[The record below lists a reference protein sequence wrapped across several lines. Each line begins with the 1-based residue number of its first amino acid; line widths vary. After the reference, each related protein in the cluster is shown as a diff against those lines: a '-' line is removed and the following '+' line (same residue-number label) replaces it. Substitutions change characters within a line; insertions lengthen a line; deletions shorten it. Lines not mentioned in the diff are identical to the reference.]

1 MSSIFVRLSG
11 ILFPLALWAGP
22 VRAEEPPVSAAA
34 DPKARIAEL
43 NDRTLGL
50 AKRMDD
56 LSAEAQDLAWNHT
69 NPKLAEFL
77 KEIDNAMLD
86 ARDLLEAQKTGGE
99 TVAAQQDVLE
109 KIYEAAKKAA
119 QNSAQQQQQQ
129 QQEQQP
135 GEGQPGQGQPGQGQ
149 PGQGQP
155 GQGQPG
161 QGQPGQGQPG
171 QGQPGEGQPGEP
183 SESESM
189 NAMLKMMEQML
200 GITPTE
206 QPGQPGSQPGDQ
218 PGDGL
223 RNGPGTGDDDP
234 LRGRADNRMAEERTV
249 PRAAGN
255 PSGLVPSEYR
265 GPMESF
271 RKALDE
277 LEMEEARANR

>member
-1 MSSIFVRLSG
+1 MSRIHARTLGMIVPF
-11 ILFPLALWAGP
+11 ALWVGSIPADE
-22 VRAEEPPVSAAA
+22 APVSAAA

-43 NDRTLGL
+43 NERTFGL

-86 ARDLLEAQKTGGE
+86 ARDLLEAMKTGGD

-119 QNSAQQQQQQ
+119 QNAAEKQQQQQQ
-129 QQEQQP
+129 QPQPQP
-135 GEGQPGQGQPGQGQ
+135 GEGQPKPGQ
-149 PGQGQP
+149 
-155 GQGQPG
+155 
-161 QGQPGQGQPG
+161 
-171 QGQPGEGQPGEP
+171 QPGEP
-183 SESESM
+183 GQQPGEPGQQPGKQSESESM

-206 QPGQPGSQPGDQ
+206 QPGQPGGQPGDQ
-218 PGDGL
+218 PGDQSGDQPGEG
-223 RNGPGTGDDDP
+223 RSGPGTGDDDP
-234 LRGRADNRMAEERTV
+234 LRGRADKSMSEERTV

-255 PSGLVPSEYR
+255 PSGLVPPEFR
-265 GPMESF
+265 GSMESF

-277 LEMEEARANR
+277 LDMEEIRGNR

>member
-1 MSSIFVRLSG
+1 MSSHFVRIFG
-11 ILFPLALWAGP
+11 VILPFAFWVGT
-22 VRAEEPPVSAAA
+22 VRADQPPVSAAA
-34 DPKARIAEL
+34 DPGARLSEL
-43 NDRTLGL
+43 EERTLGL

-86 ARDLLEAQKTGGE
+86 ARDLLEAQKTGGA

-119 QNSAQQQQQQ
+119 QNSAQKQQQQ
-129 QQEQQP
+129 QQEQQQPQP
-135 GEGQPGQGQPGQGQ
+135 GEGQPQPGQGQPGQGQ

-155 GQGQPG
+155 QPGQPG
-161 QGQPGQGQPG
+161 QGQ
-171 QGQPGEGQPGEP
+171 QPGEQ

-189 NAMLKMMEQML
+189 NAMLKMMEDML
-200 GITPTE
+200 GITPSE
-206 QPGQPGSQPGDQ
+206 QPGQPGQGEAGDQ
-218 PGDGL
+218 PGQGL

-234 LRGRADNRMAEERTV
+234 LRGRAEKNMTEERTV

-255 PSGLVPSEYR
+255 PSGLVPSEFR
-265 GPMESF
+265 APMESF

-277 LEMEEARANR
+277 LEMEQARGNR

>member
-1 MSSIFVRLSG
+1 M
-11 ILFPLALWAGP
+11 ILPFALWAAP
-22 VRAEEPPVSAAA
+22 VRAEEAAANVAA

-43 NDRTLGL
+43 EERTLGL

-69 NPKLAEFL
+69 NQKLAEFL

-86 ARDLLEAQKTGGE
+86 ARDLLEAQKTGGA

-129 QQEQQP
+129 QEQQQPQP
-135 GEGQPGQGQPGQGQ
+135 GEGQPQPGQGQGQGQPGQGQ

-161 QGQPGQGQPG
+161 Q
-171 QGQPGEGQPGEP
+171 QPGEP

-189 NAMLKMMEQML
+189 NAMLKMMEDML
-200 GITPTE
+200 GITPAE
-206 QPGQPGSQPGDQ
+206 QPGQPGQGEAGDQ
-218 PGDGL
+218 PGQGP

-234 LRGRADNRMAEERTV
+234 LRGRADKSMTEERTV

-255 PSGLVPSEYR
+255 PSGMVPAEYR
-265 GPMESF
+265 GQMESF

-277 LEMEEARANR
+277 LELEEARGNR